1 LFIPALNVDRPRSV
15 TKDLA
20 AVTTLA
26 MHRGISLPRAVG
38 QPGIAMPI
46 PLESSVM
53 VAARLSDND
62 ETASVA
68 TTASSSR
75 DEATCLPWS
84 VKPGAVDETAMVL
97 TNPSSGESPEDLSQ
111 ARPAGLRRL

>member
-1 LFIPALNVDRPRSV
+1 LFAPRSV

-26 MHRGISLPRAVG
+26 MRCGISLPRAAA

-53 VAARLSDND
+53 AAARLSDND

-68 TTASSSR
+68 TTASISR
-75 DEATCLPWS
+75 DEATCLPWPL
-84 VKPGAVDETAMVL
+84 KPGAADETVMGL
-97 TNPSSGESPEDLSQ
+97 TNPSSDESPEDVSQ
-111 ARPAGLRRL
+111 PRLAGLRRL